1 MDVNMKMNRHQ
12 NLRSRFDKAARR
24 QADASVQNLVS
35 LEMNRYQYLK
45 SFTDETAASLTDT
58 YVQLAG
64 VVKESIVD
72 GPGFRLVVFAQ
83 GCPHRCLGCHNPE
96 THLRLGG
103 TICSVADLVDMYQAF
118 DLHRGITLSG
128 GEPFLQ
134 AAPLAALA
142 KKIKEL
148 SGDVITYTGYTYAH
162 LKRLAEEDEAI
173 RNLLEETDLLIDGPF
188 ILKLRSLNLPFQG
201 SSNQTLIAFSK
212 KGECLKQEIEDL

>member
-12 NLRSRFDKAARR
+12 NLRSRFDKATRR

-35 LEMNRYQYLK
+35 LEMNRYQCLK
-45 SFTDETAASLTDT
+45 SFADETAASLTDT

-103 TICSVADLVDMYQAF
+103 TICSVADLVDMYQAA

-188 ILKLRSLNLPFQG
+188 ILKLRSLNLPFRG